1 MTGETGAT
9 GVTGDTGPTGDT
21 GATGVTGETG
31 ATGVTGDTGPTGV
44 TGDTGPTG
52 VTGETGATGVTGPT
66 GLTGLPGVTG
76 ETGETGATGATGPT
90 GVTGSSAIIPFAS
103 GTPVVLTTIAG
114 GLVGTSSL
122 VGFGSSATGVSIVGG
137 IIDLTGAAGTLLNMA
152 FSVPRAGT
160 ITSFAGYFSTTAALS
175 LLGTS
180 VTVTASLFA
189 SPTPNNSFTQVASV
203 TLAPALS
210 GILTLGTIANG
221 IATGLNVPVTPQTR
235 LLVVFSASATGLSLL
250 NTVAGY
256 ASAGLSIT

>member
-1 MTGETGAT
+1 ATGLTGATGAT
-9 GVTGDTGPTGDT
+9 GVTGDTGVTGVTGATGITGATGVTGDTGVTGAT

-31 ATGVTGDTGPTGV
+31 ITGATGL
-44 TGDTGPTG
+44 
-52 VTGETGATGVTGPT
+52 TGATGVTG
-66 GLTGLPGVTG
+66 
-76 ETGETGATGATGPT
+76 ATGAT

-103 GTPVVLTTIAG
+103 GDPVILTTIAG

-122 VGFGSSATGVSIVGG
+122 VGFGNSATGVSIVGG

-175 LLGTS
+175 LIGTS
-180 VTVTASLFA
+180 ITVTASLFA

-203 TLAPALS
+203 TLAPALT
-210 GILTLGTIANG
+210 GVLTLGAIANG

-235 LLVVFSASATGLSLL
+235 LLVVFSATATGLSLL

>member
-1 MTGETGAT
+1 T
-9 GVTGDTGPTGDT
+9 GVTGDTGVTGAT

-31 ATGVTGDTGPTGV
+31 ITGATGL
-44 TGDTGPTG
+44 
-52 VTGETGATGVTGPT
+52 TGATGVTG
-66 GLTGLPGVTG
+66 
-76 ETGETGATGATGPT
+76 ATGAT

-103 GTPVVLTTIAG
+103 GDPVILTTIAG

-122 VGFGSSATGVSIVGG
+122 VGFGNSATGVSIVGG

-175 LLGTS
+175 LIGTS
-180 VTVTASLFA
+180 ITVTASLFA

-203 TLAPALS
+203 TLAPALT
-210 GILTLGTIANG
+210 GVLTLGAIANG

-235 LLVVFSASATGLSLL
+235 LLVVFSATATGLSLL

>member
-1 MTGETGAT
+1 M
-9 GVTGDTGPTGDT
+9 
-21 GATGVTGETG
+21 
-31 ATGVTGDTGPTGV
+31 
-44 TGDTGPTG
+44 
-52 VTGETGATGVTGPT
+52 
-66 GLTGLPGVTG
+66 
-76 ETGETGATGATGPT
+76 
-90 GVTGSSAIIPFAS
+90 
-103 GTPVVLTTIAG
+103 TTIAG

-122 VGFGSSATGVSIVGG
+122 VGFGNSATGVSILGG

-175 LLGTS
+175 LVGTS

-210 GILTLGTIANG
+210 GILTLGAIANG
-221 IATGLNVPVTPQTR
+221 IATGLNVAVTPQTR
-235 LLVVFSASATGLSLL
+235 LLVVFSASATGLSLI